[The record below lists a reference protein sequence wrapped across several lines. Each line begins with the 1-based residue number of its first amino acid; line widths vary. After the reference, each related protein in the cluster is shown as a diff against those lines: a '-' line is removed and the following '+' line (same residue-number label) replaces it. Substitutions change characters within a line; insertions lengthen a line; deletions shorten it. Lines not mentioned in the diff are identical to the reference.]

1 MKQKREE
8 FLKLKAQQTYQESK
22 FKRMKNI
29 KSKRYRK
36 ILRKEKEKQEQK
48 DMEKLEKEDPLKF
61 QEVLEKIEKQRIQ
74 VNSLPFCFL
83 FLTTIFYFL

>member
-8 FLKLKAQQTYQESK
+8 FLKLRAQQTYQESK

-48 DMEKLEKEDPLKF
+48 DMEKLEKEDPLQFKD
-61 QEVLEKIEKQRIQ
+61 VLERIEKQRIK
-74 VNSLPFCFL
+74 VIIETEL
-83 FLTTIFYFL
+83 